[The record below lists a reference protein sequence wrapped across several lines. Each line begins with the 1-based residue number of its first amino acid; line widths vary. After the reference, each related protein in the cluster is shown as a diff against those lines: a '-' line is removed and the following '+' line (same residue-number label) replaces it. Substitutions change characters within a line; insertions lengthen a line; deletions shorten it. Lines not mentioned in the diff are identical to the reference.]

1 MIVRTKS
8 SDGRPTVEIQYGN
21 KLSLDMRTKVMQESL
36 VNYGSTSL
44 SDIQLEC
51 IKYDQAILF
60 LSLSKPT
67 EKITLSFEWI
77 YSLRVTDE
85 GNLLKML
92 DHFNGKMTTGIYKV
106 ENSSYLEWF
115 HEQSENI
122 HDEVIEHYLIVT
134 IDEVI
139 EVLASV
145 EPSIEI
151 IN

>member
-1 MIVRTKS
+1 
-8 SDGRPTVEIQYGN
+8 
-21 KLSLDMRTKVMQESL
+21 MRTKVMQESL

-51 IKYDQAILF
+51 IKYDQAILS

-85 GNLLKML
+85 GDLLKML
-92 DHFNGKMTTGIYKV
+92 DYFNGKMTTGVYKV

>member
-1 MIVRTKS
+1 
-8 SDGRPTVEIQYGN
+8 
-21 KLSLDMRTKVMQESL
+21 MQESL

-51 IKYDQAILF
+51 IKYDQAILS

-67 EKITLSFEWI
+67 EKIILSFEWI

-85 GNLLKML
+85 GDLLKML
-92 DHFNGKMTTGIYKV
+92 DYFNGKMTTGVYKV

>member
-1 MIVRTKS
+1 METS
-8 SDGRPTVEIQYGN
+8 

-51 IKYDQAILF
+51 IKYDQAILS

-85 GNLLKML
+85 GDLLKML
-92 DHFNGKMTTGIYKV
+92 DYFNGKMTTGVYKV

>member
-1 MIVRTKS
+1 
-8 SDGRPTVEIQYGN
+8 
-21 KLSLDMRTKVMQESL
+21 MRTKVMQESL

-51 IKYDQAILF
+51 IKYDQAILS

-67 EKITLSFEWI
+67 EKIILSFEWI

-85 GNLLKML
+85 GDLLKML
-92 DHFNGKMTTGIYKV
+92 DYFNGKMTTGVYKV

>member
-1 MIVRTKS
+1 M
-8 SDGRPTVEIQYGN
+8 N
-21 KLSLDMRTKVMQESL
+21 
-36 VNYGSTSL
+36 NYGSTSL

-51 IKYDQAILF
+51 IKYDQAILS

-67 EKITLSFEWI
+67 EKIILSFEWI

-85 GNLLKML
+85 GDLLKML
-92 DHFNGKMTTGIYKV
+92 DYFNGKMTTGVYKV

>member
-1 MIVRTKS
+1 M
-8 SDGRPTVEIQYGN
+8 EIN

-36 VNYGSTSL
+36 IAFGSTSL
-44 SDIQLEC
+44 SEIQLES
-51 IKYDQAILF
+51 INYNLAI
-60 LSLSKPT
+60 LSLSLIRPN
-67 EKITLSFEWI
+67 EKITLAFEWI
-77 YSLRVTDE
+77 YSFRVTDE
-85 GNLLKML
+85 GDLLKML
-92 DHFNGKMTTGIYKV
+92 EHFDGQMTTGIYKV

-115 HEQSENI
+115 HDQSENI

-151 IN
+151 IA

>member
-1 MIVRTKS
+1 
-8 SDGRPTVEIQYGN
+8 
-21 KLSLDMRTKVMQESL
+21 MQESL

-51 IKYDQAILF
+51 IKYDQAILS

-85 GNLLKML
+85 GDLLKML
-92 DHFNGKMTTGIYKV
+92 DYFNGKMTTGVYKV

>member
-1 MIVRTKS
+1 METS
-8 SDGRPTVEIQYGN
+8 

-51 IKYDQAILF
+51 IKYDQAILS

-67 EKITLSFEWI
+67 EKIILSFEWI

-85 GNLLKML
+85 GDLLKML
-92 DHFNGKMTTGIYKV
+92 DYFNGKMTTGVYKV

>member
-1 MIVRTKS
+1 MET
-8 SDGRPTVEIQYGN
+8 N

-36 VNYGSTSL
+36 ISYGRTSL
-44 SDIQLEC
+44 SEIQLEC
-51 IKYDQAILF
+51 IKYDQAILS

-67 EKITLSFEWI
+67 EKIKLSFEWI

-85 GNLLKML
+85 GDLLKML
-92 DHFNGKMTTGIYKV
+92 DHFNGQMTTGIYKV
-106 ENSSYLEWF
+106 ENSSYLKWF

-122 HDEVIEHYLIVT
+122 HNKAIEHYLIVT

-151 IN
+151 LT